1 MQSFYIR
8 QTLTKYKKSVLRKVI
23 HKFHSIQKPPRFF
36 TERCVFFVLRYG
48 QPTQNDIDKIVVIQP
63 PDD

>member
-23 HKFHSIQKPPRFF
+23 HKIHSIQKPLRFF
-36 TERCVFFVLRYG
+36 HGAVCFFVLRYG
-48 QPTQNDIDKIVVIQP
+48 QPTQNDIDKIIVIQP